1 MEVKR
6 YKVEFDTLSHS
17 MFVVECPNGV
27 FVKRE
32 DYEHLS
38 DYCDRLVEIGKL
50 PCLPKDL
57 ENLRNANVQFA
68 TENEELKQ
76 EMQALD
82 IAIQY
87 MDNELKG
94 MENKWKVAVEMAAQA
109 EVAKD
114 KAIEL
119 RNMWHAKWVKIR
131 EELMVKVDS
140 VKEHLDNIYSE
151 SY

>member
-1 MEVKR
+1 MDVKR
-6 YKVEFDTLSHS
+6 YKVEFDTLSHTL
-17 MFVVECPNGV
+17 FVVECPNGM
-27 FVKRE
+27 FVKHE

-38 DYCDRLVEIGKL
+38 DYCDRLVELGKI

-57 ENLRNANVQFA
+57 ENLRNANTQFA
-68 TENEELKQ
+68 SENEDLKSIIKDLENQ
-76 EMQALD
+76 M
-82 IAIQY
+82 
-87 MDNELKG
+87 KG

-109 EVAKD
+109 QVAKD
-114 KAIEL
+114 KALEL

-140 VKEHLDNIYSE
+140 VKEHLDNIYNE